1 MPILMVMKTALFLGL
16 LLLFLGVNA
25 QQSEC
30 LTAIEQ
36 VRQDSLLRFV
46 RMLTGREAV
55 TVSGQQRM
63 ISSRYAYHPDNDV
76 AANYLKEACSGYGFS
91 IQDIPFSS
99 TGRNIIAYKNG
110 TLSDKQA
117 YILCAHY
124 DCVGS
129 SNALFQGAD
138 DNASGA
144 AALLEAARVLTS
156 TNFPYTIV
164 LAFWDEEEEGLI
176 GSMAF
181 APDGPLGYWDVAG
194 VVNMDMIAWDG
205 NNDSLAMIHAMPVA
219 SSASLAL
226 KMIEM
231 NMKYQTGLQTVIQN
245 PGETN
250 TDQQSFWLK
259 GATAVGLTEDY
270 ENDFNPHWH
279 QWSDNLE
286 NMHLPYF
293 TKVSKLAIAAI
304 CDLGKT
310 GKVTGIG
317 TVAAQSF
324 MIYPNPV
331 STVLSVQTNLHLTGT
346 SVMVYDMTGEEQM
359 NASFT
364 GGLIELNT
372 SELRPGIYVAE
383 VRADDQS
390 FRYKFIKV
398 AR

>member
-1 MPILMVMKTALFLGL
+1 MPILMHMKTTLFLGL
-16 LLLFLGVNA
+16 FLVSFGTNA

-30 LTAIEQ
+30 LTAIGLVQ
-36 VRQDSLLRFV
+36 QDSLFRFV
-46 RMLTGREAV
+46 RILTGREAV
-55 TVSGQQRM
+55 IVSGQPEM

-110 TLSDKQA
+110 TLNDKQA

-129 SNALFQGAD
+129 SNAPFQGAD

-144 AALLEAARVLTS
+144 AALLEAARVLTN

-219 SSASLAL
+219 SSAGLAL
-226 KMIEM
+226 KMAEL
-231 NMKYQTGLQTVIQN
+231 NMRYRTGLQTVIQN

-279 QWSDNLE
+279 QWGDSLE

-293 TKVSKLAIAAI
+293 TKMSKLAIAAI

-310 GKVTGIG
+310 GKVTGLG
-317 TVAAQSF
+317 TITAQSF
-324 MIYPNPV
+324 IIYPNPV
-331 STVLSVQTNLHLTGT
+331 STVLTVQTNQHLSAA
-346 SVMVYDMTGEEQM
+346 SVVVYDMTGEEQL
-359 NASFT
+359 SSLFT
-364 GGLIELNT
+364 GELIELNA
-372 SELRPGIYVAE
+372 SGLKPGMYVAE
-383 VRADDQS
+383 VRADNQS
-390 FRYKFIKV
+390 FRYKLIKV
-398 AR
+398 TQ